1 MEEELTLS
9 GELFSRY
16 RKELAGGGLLLFAL
30 CVYFIG
36 AGARLFEGLVLTG
49 FLWAAAIFDF
59 RCGFIFDWLTFPMAV
74 CALGFRLCDGGSGLI
89 QSAAGL
95 LAGGA
100 PLLAI
105 RILSR
110 EGLGGGDVKLAAA
123 GGLWLGWQNALLAL
137 TLASWVGGLA
147 ALFLLISGRKR
158 CGDEVAFGPFLSFGI
173 WIAFLFGDE
182 LLRLYG
188 AYFCG

>member
-1 MEEELTLS
+1 MKNSFRFLI
-9 GELFSRY
+9 
-16 RKELAGGGLLLFAL
+16 FA
-30 CVYFIG
+30 
-36 AGARLFEGLVLTG
+36 
-49 FLWAAAIFDF
+49 
-59 RCGFIFDWLTFPMAV
+59 
-74 CALGFRLCDGGSGLI
+74 
-89 QSAAGL
+89 
-95 LAGGA
+95 
-100 PLLAI
+100 
-105 RILSR
+105 
-110 EGLGGGDVKLAAA
+110 
-123 GGLWLGWQNALLAL
+123 LAL